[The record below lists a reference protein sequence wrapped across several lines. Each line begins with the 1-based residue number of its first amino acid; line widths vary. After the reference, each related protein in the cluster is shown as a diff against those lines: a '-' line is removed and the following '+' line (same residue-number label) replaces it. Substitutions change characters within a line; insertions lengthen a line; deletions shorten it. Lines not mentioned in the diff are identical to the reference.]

1 MKKHL
6 VRVAILVAVSF
17 AAFVGAWVATYPD
30 KGDPKNIKYI
40 LWKAGIYKLDLDLA
54 TEVMV
59 GDPGREKLVIGKT
72 EAQLKKRFGYLLTPD
87 EASYYLQGC
96 TSDPPRYK
104 ADPPYGP
111 SPWKDK
117 KRLFI
122 RRSPWMVV
130 FDGDKARE
138 LWLIKGC

>member
-1 MKKHL
+1 MRKRVL
-6 VRVAILVAVSF
+6 WIVAIILGSL

-72 EAQLKKRFGYLLTPD
+72 EEQLKKRFGYLLRPD

-117 KRLFI
+117 RRLFI
-122 RRSPWMVV
+122 RESPWMVV
-130 FDGDKARE
+130 FEGERATQ